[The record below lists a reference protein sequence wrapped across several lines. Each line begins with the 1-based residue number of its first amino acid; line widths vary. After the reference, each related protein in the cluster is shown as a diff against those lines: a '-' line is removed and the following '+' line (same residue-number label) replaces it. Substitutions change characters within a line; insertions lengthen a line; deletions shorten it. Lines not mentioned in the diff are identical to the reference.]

1 MGIQSVTLNADYR
14 IKYVNLVSGAVTGSG
29 TFRVPS
35 NHFFDEKPDRIRSR
49 KPAGWLYPKAYERNV
64 YSHQI
69 PSGLISF
76 VYGGELVTESGPFS
90 GIGIDTDGTS
100 LLSESQAQADAAI
113 LEALTKLKDQKV
125 NLGVA
130 LAEAKQTANLI
141 GSTAQ
146 RLSRSITAFRKG
158 KWKQGASELGV
169 SMKKAPSNW
178 LELQYAWKP
187 LLSDVHGSF
196 SELARHNPGAFAM
209 TVKGI
214 QREVLVKKL
223 AINNNHRYDSL
234 QSISQMRGQFVRL
247 DFLPG
252 NMFLAALGRAGVT
265 NPAQILWEK
274 VPFSF
279 VADWFST
286 MGDCISVLDATEGFQ
301 FLSGSRTSRRETTL
315 GVEPLYNGSTR
326 SDGTDIR
333 TKFSGHYRTFH
344 LRRYV
349 INELPLV
356 IRPRLK
362 NPISLGHMANGLS
375 LLTTVFSGSKLMN
388 TRFRV

>member
-1 MGIQSVTLNADYR
+1 MGIQSVTLGADYR
-14 IKYVNLVSGAVTGSG
+14 IEYRNLFSGTVTGAA
-29 TFRVPS
+29 TFRVDS
-35 NHFFDEKPDRIRSR
+35 DYFFDEKPDRIRSR
-49 KPAGWLYPKAYERNV
+49 KPTGWLYPKAYERTV
-64 YSHQI
+64 IKRST
-69 PSGLISF
+69 PSGLISRDS
-76 VYGGELVTESGPFS
+76 GGDRITESGPFGAIS
-90 GIGIDTDGTS
+90 TSQNID
-100 LLSESQAQADAAI
+100 LLNESSAQADAA
-113 LEALTKLKDQKV
+113 LLQALTKLKDQKV

-130 LAEAKQTANLI
+130 LAEARQTANLI

-158 KWKQGASELGV
+158 RWKQGASELGV

-196 SELARHNPGAFAM
+196 SELARHDPGAFAM

-214 QREVLVKKL
+214 QREILRKEIAV
-223 AINNNHRYDSL
+223 NNNHRYDSM
-234 QSISQMRGQFVRL
+234 QSLSQMRGQFVRL

-265 NPAQILWEK
+265 NPLEILWEK

-315 GVEPLYNGSTR
+315 GVVPLYNGTTR
-326 SDGTDIR
+326 SDGKNIL

-344 LRRYV
+344 LKRYV

-375 LLTTVFSGSKLMN
+375 LLTTVFSGTKLMN